1 MTMVLYPYTEEDIAR
16 QFTIE
21 HGRGGDTIRKPIP
34 PAVWAAIALGRIA
47 DALEEA
53 NRHQGERESQGNG

>member
-1 MTMVLYPYTEEDIAR
+1 MAMVLYPYTEEDIAR
-16 QFTIE
+16 QYTVE
-21 HGRGGDTIRKPIP
+21 HGRGGDTIRRPIP

-53 NRHQGERESQGNG
+53 NRQAERGEGDG

>member
-1 MTMVLYPYTEEDIAR
+1 MTMVLYPYTEEDVAR
-16 QFTIE
+16 GFTIE

-47 DALEEA
+47 EALERLA
-53 NRHQGERESQGNG
+53 AGREE